1 MFGRATIRLGIG
13 PHSSSCLVLYLYLLL
28 LHFGQKKRIQ
38 WFIIVLVNV
47 LVKALYWR
55 RLMADERKHDVKMTS
70 Q

>member
-38 WFIIVLVNV
+38 WFIVALVNV
-47 LVKALYWR
+47 LIEAFYWW
-55 RLMADERKHDVKMTS
+55 RLTADEYKHDVT
-70 Q
+70 